1 MNESRTSATELY
13 IAIRSMYIHSVTSLP
28 MVFNDLNNPLDFTEV
43 AIPISQD
50 ARNSMEE
57 RVAIVKDFA
66 DKVISIRT

>member
-1 MNESRTSATELY
+1 
-13 IAIRSMYIHSVTSLP
+13 